1 MRSCVALVTVCCAY
15 LVACSREIRSPE
27 EAVRNFYAHLN
38 AGEYSKAKGIY
49 AQRVR
54 DREPF
59 VRQPM
64 AGVFVKW
71 ANYETKQGSID
82 KIMMGQAT
90 TREDSGTVKFAILYR
105 NGTSVCREAPVF
117 KEGTSWKVGLVED
130 EPCSRVEIAGLPP
143 LPLEEVQK
151 RTMADMRMIG
161 VAWEGRANDLN
172 TNYRVGKSP
181 SPEESLS
188 AEQLSAVLSPTYM
201 RTMPTKDG
209 WGTLYEF
216 QTQASGKIY
225 VIRSVG
231 KNARRDPD
239 VHGETSDPDIDITYS
254 NGTFISYP
262 AQVH

>member
-1 MRSCVALVTVCCAY
+1 WQPFLPFVRSFLAPNLPKGACFHHALGRRTSANISSAGGDMRSCVALVTVCCAY

-117 KEGTSWKVGLVED
+117 K
-130 EPCSRVEIAGLPP
+130 
-143 LPLEEVQK
+143 
-151 RTMADMRMIG
+151 
-161 VAWEGRANDLN
+161 
-172 TNYRVGKSP
+172 
-181 SPEESLS
+181 
-188 AEQLSAVLSPTYM
+188 
-201 RTMPTKDG
+201 
-209 WGTLYEF
+209 
-216 QTQASGKIY
+216 
-225 VIRSVG
+225 
-231 KNARRDPD
+231 
-239 VHGETSDPDIDITYS
+239 
-254 NGTFISYP
+254 
-262 AQVH
+262 